1 MAHSSSAFVQ
11 VTEVAKKSED
21 SAALGLEVRLEK
33 GCMSRA
39 EVEALGGGGG
49 GGVGGGGQQLEYSAE
64 RRCWVG
70 RKIEK
75 TREATKE
82 QKLDSRELPIL
93 I

>member
-39 EVEALGGGGG
+39 DVEALGGEG
-49 GGVGGGGQQLEYSAE
+49 GGGGQQLEHSAE

-70 RKIEK
+70 MKIEK